1 MKNPF
6 RYFNSS
12 PEIIR
17 NVVMLYV
24 RYPLSLRQ
32 VEDLLFER
40 GIDICHETVR
50 YWWNRFGP
58 LFAAEIRKRRIVR
71 RNWSNW
77 RWHFDEVFVR
87 INGETHYLWRAV
99 DHEGGIVRLKPY
111 FRIFPLLSQLQSPVL
126 IRSKPDKTCLCA
138 LKSSKGD
145 GERRPS
151 RFNLMV
157 WTPPFRR
164 RVRQNGVWFELQTEG
179 ASTMDITTI
188 GFDLAKTV
196 FQVHGADG
204 EGRAVLRRKL
214 RRGKVLAFFAGL
226 PSCLVG
232 MEACASAHYWAR
244 EIQALGHEV
253 RLIPPQYVRPFV
265 KTNKND
271 AADAEAICEAV
282 TRPTMR
288 FAPAKSA
295 EQQSVLM
302 LHRARELLVRQRTM
316 VINALRGHCA
326 ELGLI
331 VAQGASKVEELVAII
346 EDPGDVR
353 LPPLAREALG
363 SLVEQLHSAQARIKQ
378 LEATLLAWHRS
389 NQASRRLATIPGVGV
404 ITATALVA
412 TIGDGA
418 QFRSGRQL
426 SAWLGLVPRQ
436 HSSGGKDR
444 LGRISKRGD
453 GYIRRLLVHGARSV
467 LRWRRA
473 KPGTGP
479 GWTDRLL
486 ARRPTNVVL
495 VAMANKTAR
504 VAWAL
509 LRYERIYR
517 PTPA

>member
-1 MKNPF
+1 MTK
-6 RYFNSS
+6 
-12 PEIIR
+12 
-17 NVVMLYV
+17 VT
-24 RYPLSLRQ
+24 
-32 VEDLLFER
+32 
-40 GIDICHETVR
+40 TV
-50 YWWNRFGP
+50 
-58 LFAAEIRKRRIVR
+58 
-71 RNWSNW
+71 
-77 RWHFDEVFVR
+77 
-87 INGETHYLWRAV
+87 
-99 DHEGGIVRLKPY
+99 
-111 FRIFPLLSQLQSPVL
+111 
-126 IRSKPDKTCLCA
+126 
-138 LKSSKGD
+138 
-145 GERRPS
+145 
-151 RFNLMV
+151 
-157 WTPPFRR
+157 
-164 RVRQNGVWFELQTEG
+164 
-179 ASTMDITTI
+179 

-226 PSCLVG
+226 PSCLIG

-244 EIQALGHEV
+244 ELQALGHEV

-346 EDPGDVR
+346 EDPGDGR

-363 SLVEQLHSAQARIKQ
+363 MLVEQLRSAQARIKA
-378 LEATLLAWHRS
+378 LEATLLAWHRT
-389 NQASRRLATIPGVGV
+389 NEASRRLATIPGVGV

-412 TIGDGA
+412 TIGDA
-418 QFRSGRQL
+418 SQFHSGRQL
-426 SAWLGLVPRQ
+426 AAWLGLVPRQ
-436 HSSGGKDR
+436 YSSGGKER

-453 GYIRRLLVHGARSV
+453 GYLRKLLVHGARSV
-467 LRWRRA
+467 LLWSRRKKEGRSPWQEA
-473 KPGTGP
+473 
-479 GWTDRLL
+479 LL

-504 VAWAL
+504 VVWVL
-509 LRYERIYR
+509 LSRGETFRIEAR
-517 PTPA
+517 TAV